1 MPPKFIIAPD
11 SFKGSLSSKEAAGA
25 IEAGIRDVIP
35 DAEVVKVP
43 MADGGEGTV
52 EAVIEAVGG
61 EYRRARVKSPVML
74 DIEAAW
80 GLIEGG
86 QTAVIE
92 MAAASG
98 LPLIPPEKQN
108 PLKTSTYG
116 TGQLVTEA
124 VKHRCSRIIIGMG
137 GSATVDGGAGMAQAL
152 GYGLLDNAG
161 NPINPG
167 GGNLINIARISRPD
181 DPDLEAVEVIAASD
195 VTNLLLGPE
204 GAAPV
209 FGPQKGATPEMV
221 VQLEA
226 GLTHL
231 AAIIKRDLG
240 IDVTAVP
247 GGGAAGGLG
256 AGIVAFLNGK
266 IVSGIDTIIE
276 LSGLEKKIKGAT
288 LVITGEGRIDYQT
301 AFGKAPAGVAR
312 IAAEA
317 GVQTLAVC
325 GIEGA
330 GSGEIRKLGVRDIL
344 SLMTIAQNEEQAK
357 KNASVLLRTLIK
369 NYIETF
375 IRETRGEPADAGA

>member
-1 MPPKFIIAPD
+1 MTQKFVIAPD
-11 SFKGSLSSKEAAGA
+11 SFKGSLSSKEAAIA
-25 IEAGIRDVIP
+25 IESGIRDVIP
-35 DAEVVKVP
+35 DAQVVKVP

-61 EYRRARVKSPVML
+61 EYRRATVKSPVML

-98 LPLIPPEKQN
+98 LPLVPPEKQN
-108 PLKTSTYG
+108 PLKTTTYG
-116 TGQLVTEA
+116 TGQLVIEA
-124 VKHRCSRIIIGMG
+124 INHGCTRIIIGMG

-152 GYGLLDNAG
+152 GYKLLDHAG
-161 NPINPG
+161 NPIGSG
-167 GGNLINIARISRPD
+167 GGSLKHISQITRPNGA
-181 DPDLEAVEVIAASD
+181 DLEAVEVIAASD

-209 FGPQKGATPEMV
+209 FGPQKGATTEMV
-221 VQLEA
+221 VQLES
-226 GLTHL
+226 GLAHL
-231 AAIIKRDLG
+231 ATIIKRDLG
-240 IDVTAVP
+240 IDVISVQ

-256 AGIVAFLNGK
+256 AGIFAFLNGK

-276 LSGLEKKIKGAT
+276 LSRLQEKIKGAT

-301 AFGKAPAGVAR
+301 AFGKAPAGVAK
-312 IAAEA
+312 IANEA

-325 GIEGA
+325 GIEGE
-330 GSGEIRKLGVRDIL
+330 GSREITKLGVRDIL
-344 SLMTIAQNEEQAK
+344 SLMEIAKNEEEAK
-357 KNASVLLRTLIK
+357 NNASVLLRTLIK
-369 NYIETF
+369 NYIESF
-375 IRETRGEPADAGA
+375 IRET